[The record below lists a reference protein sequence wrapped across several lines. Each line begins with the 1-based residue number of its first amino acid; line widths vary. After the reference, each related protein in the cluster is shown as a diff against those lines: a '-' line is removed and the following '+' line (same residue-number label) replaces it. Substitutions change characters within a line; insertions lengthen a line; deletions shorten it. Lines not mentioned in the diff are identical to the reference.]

1 MGPRHS
7 FWSVLGPA
15 EAPKFAV
22 GAQAPGGGGNL
33 ANSAANS
40 NAAESEA
47 QARATQLAVILGEAN
62 RIAGRCLLMFSRVR
76 EDCGLTGIEVLTLIG
91 IAHAATPPTV
101 PQIGRSLGHPRQ
113 VIQRAVRV
121 LEDEG
126 LVQPLPNPGHKR
138 AALLVATERGRAL
151 GRAIDGQSAQVIAG
165 LADDLD
171 LDLGML
177 GAMSEGLL
185 TLRDRIDERMSG
197 SNGSAGGRSRPL
209 G

>member
-7 FWSVLGPA
+7 FWGVLGPA
-15 EAPKFAV
+15 EAPKFGSGSRASRGGV
-22 GAQAPGGGGNL
+22 NPAGA
-33 ANSAANS
+33 S
-40 NAAESEA
+40 AAESEA
-47 QARATQLAVILGEAN
+47 QAKVRELIVILGEAN
-62 RIAGRCLLMFSRVR
+62 RIAGRCTQIFSRVR
-76 EDCGLTGIEVLTLIG
+76 EDCGLTGIETLTLIA
-91 IAHAATPPTV
+91 IAHATTPPTV

-138 AALLVATERGRAL
+138 AVLLVATEKGRAL
-151 GRAIDGQSAQVIAG
+151 GWEVDAQAAEVIAG
-165 LADDLD
+165 LAEGLD

-185 TLRDRIDERMSG
+185 TLRDRIDERMSD
-197 SNGSAGGRSRPL
+197 NTD
-209 G
+209 